1 MVKQI
6 KTFFSPVL
14 YSTIAGQTFAAVC
27 CTKLRINSS
36 LRLPTWL
43 SRYNTFNGTA
53 TDLSG
58 LYRAIKGSHTKG
70 KCKNS
75 MKQKAPLQFLNHFFA
90 DETLS

>member
-1 MVKQI
+1 M
-6 KTFFSPVL
+6 VL

-36 LRLPTWL
+36 LRLPMWL
-43 SRYNTFNGTA
+43 SHYNTFNGTA